1 MMKRALRIGCGALAA
16 ACGLFAADASA
27 QSYEL
32 RPIADAFSQWTRS
45 TGAHNYDCVDEE
57 GAHDGEGSYVFGKTP
72 YITDSYELEN
82 LPAGVTGIEKV
93 RLYVVA
99 RKTHPAHTQLEL
111 GIRSGKT
118 ESWRSGQ
125 VLATSYATY
134 GGEGAEWTVDPAT
147 QAPWTVEGVN
157 ALKASIKHSKWNT
170 GHRQINVT
178 QVYIV
183 AIGGSIQPTATPTET
198 PEPTATPTK
207 TPEPTATPTDTP
219 EPTATPT
226 ETPEPTA
233 TPTDTPEPTATPTDT
248 PEPTATPTETPEPT
262 ATPTDTPEP
271 TATPT
276 DTPVPT
282 ATPTDTPEPTATPT
296 ETPEPTA
303 TPTETPE
310 PTATPTDTPVPTAT
324 PTETP
329 EPTATPTDTPEPT
342 ATPTDTP
349 EPTATPTDTPEPTA
363 TPTETPVPTAT
374 PTETPEPTATP
385 TETPE
390 PTATPTETPEPTA
403 TPTETPEPTATPTET
418 PVPTAT
424 PTETPEPTATPTE
437 TPEPTATPL
446 VGDLY
451 ELPFEVGSDF
461 SGGGTTCGFNDNY
474 TRYGDSKIVESG
486 PDVVYSFTRQSAG
499 PMHIALTGL
508 ATDLD
513 LFLCNGPS
521 AAYAVAAS
529 VNPGSADESI
539 DVEAEAGTYYLVIDG
554 YDGVCGG
561 YQLAISNPIVND
573 TFEMPMAIEPN
584 YGGSGTTCGLNNDYE
599 SYPCLQK
606 VLETGTD
613 AVYMFTTA
621 FAGRI
626 TVRISNLSADLDLFL
641 FDGPSPDSCV
651 AAGAF
656 GGTHDEEIVYDGPA
670 GTYYVVV
677 DGFDGACGT
686 FDLSVISTESP
697 TPTPTSMPTVVPPTA
712 TPTATPTI
720 TPVPPTA
727 TPTPTLPNIGYSL
740 KVNFQPEWHLIPEGF
755 VEDNGY
761 TFDLQPA
768 PPPSLGYLEYGWTY

>member
-233 TPTDTPEPTATPTDT
+233 TPTDTP
-248 PEPTATPTETPEPT
+248 
-262 ATPTDTPEP
+262 
-271 TATPT
+271 
-276 DTPVPT
+276 V
-282 ATPTDTPEPTATPT
+282 
-296 ETPEPTA
+296 
-303 TPTETPE
+303 
-310 PTATPTDTPVPTAT
+310 
-324 PTETP
+324 
-329 EPTATPTDTPEPT
+329 
-342 ATPTDTP
+342 
-349 EPTATPTDTPEPTA
+349 
-363 TPTETPVPTAT
+363 
-374 PTETPEPTATP
+374 
-385 TETPE
+385 
-390 PTATPTETPEPTA
+390 PTA

-424 PTETPEPTATPTE
+424 PTETPEPTATPTD

>member
-233 TPTDTPEPTATPTDT
+233 TPTDTPEPTATPTD
-248 PEPTATPTETPEPT
+248 TPEPT